1 MAMARMTSQSRLRLF
16 EPPPSTEA
24 KVLFGS
30 DFPFTTTGD
39 SLAGVRGMN
48 AILAQSGLPPIPAE
62 VIEGI
67 IHRDTLGLLGLKPP
81 GNKAANKRI
90 DG

>member
-1 MAMARMTSQSRLRLF
+1 LLVEYR
-16 EPPPSTEA
+16 TEA

-30 DFPFTTTGD
+30 DFPFTTTRD

-48 AILAQSGLPPIPAE
+48 SILAQSGLPPVPTE

-67 IHRDTLGLLGLKPP
+67 IHRNTLELLGLPHP
-81 GNKAANKRI
+81 ATRAVA
-90 DG
+90 